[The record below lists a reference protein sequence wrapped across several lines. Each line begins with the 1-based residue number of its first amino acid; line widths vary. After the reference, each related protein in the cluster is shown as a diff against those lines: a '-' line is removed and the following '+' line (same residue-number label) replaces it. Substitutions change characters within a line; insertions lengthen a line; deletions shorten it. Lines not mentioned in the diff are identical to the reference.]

1 MTFRFAI
8 FSEKP
13 VSWTTNHRKE
23 VMKMADKKN
32 SCGCGCIP
40 LKQNSTKAAKEKKE
54 AKKSK

>member
-1 MTFRFAI
+1 MNFRFAI

-40 LKQNSTKAAKEKKE
+40 WKKSTTKVTKDEKKAE
-54 AKKSK
+54 KSK